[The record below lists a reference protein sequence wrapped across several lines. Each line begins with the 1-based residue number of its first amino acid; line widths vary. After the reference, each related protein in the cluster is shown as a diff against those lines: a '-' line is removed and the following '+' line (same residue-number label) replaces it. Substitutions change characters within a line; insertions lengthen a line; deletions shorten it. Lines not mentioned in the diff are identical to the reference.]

1 MDSNLD
7 RRARQRLDQLAREH
21 RLRSLQVQRRGPINF
36 SSNDYLG
43 LSRHPLLIER
53 ACDWARDWGA
63 GATASRLVCGT
74 LPLHERIETQ
84 LAAAKGSEAA
94 LVFNAGF
101 QANAGVL
108 ATLLQPELLGAH
120 KPLVFADKLIHASM
134 YQGLAAAGVAP
145 IRFRH
150 NDCAHLRRLLEKHA
164 SEPGQRFILIESVYS
179 MDGDIAPLAEL
190 RALAT
195 EFDCFLYADEA
206 HATGVLGDGGWGL
219 CKGGDTDL
227 VMGTFSKALGG
238 FGAYICCSAAL
249 RDYLINRCAAFIYAT
264 ALPPAVLGAMDA
276 ALELIPQL
284 DAERARLHAHG
295 QRLRERC
302 AGLELDCGGSQTQIV
317 PIVLGS
323 AERTLAA
330 ADRLRKRGLL
340 GIAIRPPTVPAKS
353 ARIRIALS
361 AAHGDAEL
369 DQLCDALAEIA

>member
-1 MDSNLD
+1 LDSNLD